1 MKSNYICPSISIC
14 EMSVDS
20 IIMAASIGFNN
31 EVSDAEQLAKPFTEP
46 FDFEENPGDEEDTDS
61 VQYVWG
67 LNY

>member
-20 IIMAASIGFNN
+20 VILAASIGFNN
-31 EVSDAEQLAKPFTEP
+31 EVSGAEQLAKPFTEP
-46 FDFEENPGDEEDTDS
+46 FDFEENPGEEEDTDS

>member
-1 MKSNYICPSISIC
+1 MIKKKYICPSISIC

-20 IIMAASIGFNN
+20 IILAASIGFNN
-31 EVSDAEQLAKPFTEP
+31 EVSDAEQLAKPFTDP
-46 FDFEENPGDEEDTDS
+46 FDFEEDEEDADS